1 MNILIGGVLFCGL
14 LVIMVLWKFSGRS
27 SSSNNKMLALSLF
40 FICYSLLVNQFIYTG
55 YLVEVPHFS
64 RTAIIAG
71 NLIFPFLFVYVR
83 NSFYPGKLW
92 RGKDWW
98 LLLPAAFYII
108 DLFPYFLLPGEE
120 KAKMIPAIFGNNRA
134 RWRVDQGWISPYWLH
149 FVLGYGMTFF
159 LWVAII
165 KMILQNQRM
174 EGERVSKTNKPLFS
188 MIVMLA
194 ALYFFI
200 SFPGLIGAL
209 LDVGWFN
216 VYFVA
221 FSLSMTLLGV
231 SIFLVLSPQVLYGFV
246 YQPAPLVTEAQ
257 PQKEKA
263 PGFDLVKTSQDIGK
277 FDSNDD
283 PPIQDLIDD
292 DNLQLEPILSKI
304 DQFMNEKKPFL
315 KQGLSIHDLSL
326 ELEVPVYTLSRI
338 INSGKGMNYS
348 KWLNKYR
355 IAYFID
361 LYQSVDNQQ
370 FTLESLAQKA
380 GFISRVTFIKTFKK
394 EMNVTPTQYIKTHFK
409 KDLV

>member
-14 LVIMVLWKFSGRS
+14 LVIIVLLKFSGR

-40 FICYSLLVNQFIYTG
+40 SICYSLLINQFIYTG
-55 YLVEVPHFS
+55 YIVEIPHFS
-64 RTAIIAG
+64 RTAMIAG
-71 NLIFPFLFVYVR
+71 NLVMPFLYVYVR

-92 RGKDWW
+92 REKDWW
-98 LLLPAAFYII
+98 LLLPAVFFII
-108 DLFPYFLLPGEE
+108 DLFPYFLLSGEE
-120 KAKMIPAIFGNNRA
+120 KVKMIRVIFGNNEA
-134 RWRVDQGWISPYWLH
+134 RWRIEEGWMSPYWLH
-149 FVLGYGMTFF
+149 FVLLYSMASF
-159 LWVAII
+159 LWVVIF
-165 KMILQNQRM
+165 KMVLQNQRM
-174 EGERVSKTNKPLFS
+174 EGERISKTNKPLFN
-188 MIVMLA
+188 MIIMLTA
-194 ALYFFI
+194 SYFII
-200 SFPGLIGAL
+200 SFPGLFGSI

-216 VYFVA
+216 VYFLA
-221 FSLSMTLLGV
+221 FSLSITLLGV

-246 YQPAPLVTEAQ
+246 YQPVPSVNEAQ
-257 PQKEKA
+257 PQMENA
-263 PGFDLVKTSQDIGK
+263 PGIPLVKADHEIGK
-277 FDSNDD
+277 IESDEN
-283 PPIQDLIDD
+283 PLIQGLVDD
-292 DNLQLEPILSKI
+292 DNLQMDAILSKI

-361 LYQSVDNQQ
+361 LYQSIDNQQ

>member
-27 SSSNNKMLALSLF
+27 SSNNKMLALSLF
-40 FICYSLLVNQFIYTG
+40 FICYSLLINLFIYTG
-55 YLVEVPHFS
+55 YIVEIPHFS
-64 RTAIIAG
+64 RTAMIAG
-71 NLIFPFLFVYVR
+71 NLVMPFLYLYVR

-92 RGKDWW
+92 REKDWW
-98 LLLPAAFYII
+98 LLLPAIFYII
-108 DLFPYFLLPGEE
+108 DLFPYFLLSGEE
-120 KAKMIPAIFGNNRA
+120 KVKMILVIFGNNQA
-134 RWRVDQGWISPYWLH
+134 RWRIEEGWISPFWLN
-149 FVLGYGMTFF
+149 FVLLYSMAVS
-159 LWVAII
+159 LWVVIL
-165 KMILQNQRM
+165 KMVLQNQRM
-174 EGERVSKTNKPLFS
+174 EGQRISKTNKPLFN
-188 MIVMLA
+188 MIIMLTA
-194 ALYFFI
+194 SYFI
-200 SFPGLIGAL
+200 LSFPGLVGSL

-216 VYFVA
+216 VYFLT
-221 FSLSMTLLGV
+221 FSLSITLLGV

-246 YQPAPLVTEAQ
+246 YQPATLVIEAQ

-263 PGFDLVKTSQDIGK
+263 PGIDLVKTSQNIGK

-283 PPIQDLIDD
+283 PPIQDFIDD